1 MTEQFVPSLRDRALA
16 AKDAD
21 LKTIEARGAQERK
34 HWLKVQRSRFVHSL
48 AELGHV
54 IIPEMVSLVEAG
66 DGAYQELCHEVEGVM
81 FRMTV
86 DYQVHRCMAATLVC
100 SYCGQGCVTRRVDSL
115 EDLGA
120 AYEEMACH
128 EERCLDGLMREAHA
142 AETPEHEQRGLNLGC
157 SSPEEYA
164 ALEAER

>member
-1 MTEQFVPSLRDRALA
+1 MTELFTPSLRDRALGA
-16 AKDAD
+16 IAHDRTA
-21 LKTIEARGAQERK
+21 LEARSHHERK
-34 HWLKVQRSRFVHSL
+34 RWVALQRSRFVSQMG
-48 AELGHV
+48 ELGRQIV
-54 IIPEMVSLVEAG
+54 PEMVSFVETG
-66 DGAYQELCHEVEGVM
+66 DGAHQELCHEVEGVM
-81 FRMTV
+81 FRMMV
-86 DYQVHRCMAATLVC
+86 DYQVHHILDATLVC
-100 SYCGQGCVTRRVDSL
+100 SYCGQGCVTRRVYGL

-142 AETPEHEQRGLNLGC
+142 AENPEHEQRGLNLGC